1 MMGMIY
7 MTDGRTK
14 QVRPSNGEFWT
25 FDEKQAIVKG
35 YPEVVRTVDDRW
47 MVINDAG
54 KVTGLELNIPAT
66 RLYIHG
72 RTDVVMGDVLVV
84 DTWAELEEPLEID
97 ITV

>member
-1 MMGMIY
+1 MGML
-7 MTDGRTK
+7 MQTDGRTK
-14 QVRPSNGEFWT
+14 QVRPSNGKFWT

-47 MVINDAG
+47 MVINEAG

-84 DTWAELEEPLEID
+84 DTWAELDEREEG
-97 ITV
+97 

>member
-1 MMGMIY
+1 MTVLI
-7 MTDGRTK
+7 MTDGRTRE
-14 QVRPSNGEFWT
+14 VRPFNGKFWT
-25 FDEKQAIVKG
+25 QEEKAVMVGG

-47 MVINDAG
+47 MVINEAG

-84 DTWAELEEPLEID
+84 DTWAELEEPLEIE